1 MNPTRSLVLAVAAA
15 TSLVTHTLQ
24 AQDSGP
30 LIDKLVQKG
39 ILNDQE
45 AEELRADLVKDF
57 QTSSAGKLNISSPV
71 TELKL
76 YGDGRLRYQYDDQ
89 QNQTVD
95 NKAHVGQDSS
105 HVSQR
110 SRFRYRLRL
119 NADFRLT
126 NNFFGGV
133 QIQTGQASDSGNE
146 TVQPAYGNSSIYINR
161 VFLGVN
167 IGDWGTLVAGKQKNP
182 FYTTDLVWDPDISPY
197 GLTES
202 IAFDKAFS
210 SSGSAGTPSYSKD
223 GKTVTSYT
231 GASAG
236 TSWGGFKLS
245 LVAGQFV
252 YDTNNSEAAR
262 DGDAKNDAFQF
273 VGQLVASYEFNSK
286 TSVTFAPGFMIYNAA
301 DVGGDGSSTAIAA
314 NNETPFTGASGRI
327 DANNDGIADYTRD
340 PKTGAITLSSGSVS
354 GETRDLAIV
363 TAPGEF
369 KFPIGSLNGRFY
381 WDLAYNTRGKARY
394 NDVYGFG
401 LLLPSAVGTGPVAVS
416 PQRSFGDQDALAWLA
431 GVELGSGKGKGAWT
445 VFVNYRETGL
455 AAVDPNLNDSDFALG
470 KLNTRGFKFGT
481 TYGITDAVSLALTG
495 FVTYNLDDNLVDQFG
510 LANRN
515 AVNTLQ
521 VDVNFK
527 F

>member
-1 MNPTRSLVLAVAAA
+1 MIRIPRLLLAAA
-15 TSLVTHTLQ
+15 AALPFINSELH

-45 AEELRADLVKDF
+45 AEDLRADMVKDF
-57 QTSSAGKLNISSPV
+57 QSSSAGKLNISSPV

-89 QNQTVD
+89 QAQT
-95 NKAHVGQDSS
+95 AGPEHVT
-105 HVSQR
+105 QR

-133 QIQTGQASDSGNE
+133 QVETGQASDSANE
-146 TVQPAYGNSSIYINR
+146 TVQPAYGDSGIYINR
-161 VFLGVN
+161 VFLGLN
-167 IGDWGTLVAGKQKNP
+167 IGDWATVVAGKQKNP

-202 IAFDKAFS
+202 ISFDKAFKS
-210 SSGSAGTPSYSKD
+210 EGSAGSPSSYSKD
-223 GKTVTSYT
+223 GKTVTSFT
-231 GASAG
+231 GATAG
-236 TSWGGFKLS
+236 SSWGGFKLS
-245 LVAGQFV
+245 LVAGQLV
-252 YDTNNSEAAR
+252 YETNNNEAAV
-262 DGDAKNDAFQF
+262 DGDAKNDGFQF
-273 VGQLVASYEFNSK
+273 VGQLVASYEVNSK

-301 DVGGDGSSTAIAA
+301 DVGGDIQA
-314 NNETPFTGASGRI
+314 NNETAFTGASGRI
-327 DANNDGIADYTRD
+327 DANNDGIADFTQD
-340 PKTGAITLSSGSVS
+340 PVTGAVTVSTGNVS

-381 WDLAYNTRGKARY
+381 WDFAYNTSGHKRY
-394 NDVYGFG
+394 DDVYGFG
-401 LLLPSAVGTGPVAVS
+401 LLLPSSTGVGTPIATTQ
-416 PQRSFGDQDALAWLA
+416 QRSFTDQDAMAWLA
-431 GVELGSGKGKGAWT
+431 GLEIGAGKGQGAWT
-445 VFVNYRETGL
+445 IFANYRETGL

-470 KLNTRGFKFGT
+470 KLNSRGFKFGT
-481 TYGITDAVSLALTG
+481 TYGISDAVSIALTG
-495 FVTYNLDDNLVDQFG
+495 FVTYNLDDNLADQFG

-515 AVNTLQ
+515 AVNTVQ
-521 VDVNFK
+521 FDVNFK